1 MTPQEFA
8 ARAVGLPWAKWR
20 SDWQAMDCY
29 GLVILW
35 FREVL
40 GIDMGEV
47 PHTDIATGLA
57 NAPEWVECHS
67 SDGPVMWM
75 AWVGGRPAH
84 CGVFLD
90 HRRAL
95 HAEGSEGQPGSVRI
109 TRIPAL
115 QRTYGQIKL
124 YRYTPC

>member
-40 GIDMGEV
+40 GIDMGNV
-47 PHTDIATGLA
+47 PQTDIATGLV
-57 NAPEWVECHS
+57 NTPEWVECDTS
-67 SDGPVMWM
+67 EGPVMWM

-84 CGVFLD
+84 CGVFID
-90 HRRAL
+90 ARRAI
-95 HAEGSEGQPGSVRI
+95 HSEGSEEVPGSVRV
-109 TRIPAL
+109 TRIAAL
-115 QRTYGQIKL
+115 QRAYGQIKL